1 MKGLDIV
8 GIALI
13 VFSILIVLAFG
24 APRPDPVLGGY
35 SIKDLMPVLPAFA
48 GILMVVVAR
57 LKK

>member
-24 APRPDPVLGGY
+24 APEPDPVLGGEQ
-35 SIKDLMPVLPAFA
+35 SW
-48 GILMVVVAR
+48 
-57 LKK
+57 